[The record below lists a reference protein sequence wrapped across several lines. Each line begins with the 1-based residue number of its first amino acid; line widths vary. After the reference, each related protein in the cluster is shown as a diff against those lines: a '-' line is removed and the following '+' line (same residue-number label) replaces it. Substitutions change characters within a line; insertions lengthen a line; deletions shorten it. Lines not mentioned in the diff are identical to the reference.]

1 MTKEEKAADE
11 FAGTTR
17 RVTSAL
23 RRIIR
28 AIDLHSRS
36 LVQRVGLTGPQ
47 LLLLKE
53 LAEGGDATVGE
64 LARAVHL
71 SQATVTGVL
80 DRLEAKGLA
89 QRRRS
94 VEDRRKVVVSATA
107 EALGVLADAPPMLQ
121 EDFERRFAMLAEWEQ
136 TQILASL
143 QRIASLMEAGEMSA
157 GPFLSTGPLDASSEQ
172 TGAFLDPSSPL
183 RGRE

>member
-1 MTKEEKAADE
+1 
-11 FAGTTR
+11 
-17 RVTSAL
+17 
-23 RRIIR
+23 
-28 AIDLHSRS
+28 

-53 LAEGGDATVGE
+53 LAEGGDRTVGE

-71 SQATVTGVL
+71 GQATVTGIL
-80 DRLEAKGLA
+80 DRLERKGLVH
-89 QRRRS
+89 RRRS
-94 VEDRRKVVVSATA
+94 TDDRRKVLVSAA
-107 EALGVLADAPPMLQ
+107 PEAPRVLAEAPPMLQ
-121 EDFERRFAMLAEWEQ
+121 EDFERRFALLAEWEQ

-172 TGAFLDPSSPL
+172 IGAFLDPSSPP
-183 RGRE
+183 RDHE